1 MAIEIE
7 RKFLV
12 KGEQWRSLGKGKIY
26 RQGYFPTTQGCTIRV
41 RIIGDQG
48 YLTIKG
54 KTQGYSRS
62 EFEYPIP
69 LADAHEMLNTLC
81 DRPLI
86 EKTRYKITLD
96 HLIWEVDEFTGDNQ
110 GLILAEVELTS
121 EDQKINLP
129 EWIHQEVTGDPQYY
143 NVNLVKYPFSQWSKT
158 VSVK

>member
-12 KGEQWRSLGKGKIY
+12 IGDAWRSLGQGTLY
-26 RQGYFPTTQGCTIRV
+26 RQGYIARGQGRTVRV
-41 RIIGDQG
+41 RTAGDQG

-54 KTQGYSRS
+54 ASVSLARP

-69 LADAHEMLNTLC
+69 LADAETMLATLC

-86 EKTRYKITLD
+86 EKNRYRITWDGLV
-96 HLIWEVDEFTGDNQ
+96 WEVDEFLGENQ

-121 EDQKINLP
+121 PTQAITLP
-129 EWIHQEVTGDPQYY
+129 NWVGDEVTHDSRYY
-143 NVNLVKYPFSQWSKT
+143 NASLVTHPFSRW
-158 VSVK
+158 

>member
-12 KGEQWRSLGKGKIY
+12 KGDQWRNLGQGKIY
-26 RQGYFPTTQGCTIRV
+26 CQGYFPTAQGCTVRV

-54 KTQGYSRS
+54 KTVGNSRS
-62 EFEYPIP
+62 EYEYSIP
-69 LADAHEMLNTLC
+69 LLDAQEMLNNLC

-86 EKTRYKITLD
+86 EKTRYKIITDNLT
-96 HLIWEVDEFTGDNQ
+96 WEVDEFKGENE

-121 EDQKINLP
+121 EDQKIKIP
-129 EWIHQEVTGDPQYY
+129 EWIGKEVSGDPKYY
-143 NVNLVKYPFSQWSKT
+143 NANLVKYPFSQWKN
-158 VSVK
+158 